1 MPLSFQKILSIF
13 GISQSSSKK
22 NVIYQD
28 SDKQGR
34 RQKKLTRRR
43 MLLLAGVGLSVI
55 VLISFN
61 PLQISAQQPK
71 KLLPPNDILA
81 IGQLNSNYFYALDGL
96 LEGYNAA
103 KWADTFT
110 PDGTFLLKNAD
121 GTLITQ
127 ATGTQELIDVYNTFP
142 DVQTTRHWNN
152 NLTIEPDF
160 GGAKGGCYIIA
171 MDIGNIPASIIR
183 TGLYEDRLVKIAD
196 TWKYQSR
203 SLILDPN
210 VPPPNMNN

>member
-1 MPLSFQKILSIF
+1 M
-13 GISQSSSKK
+13 
-22 NVIYQD
+22 IYQN
-28 SDKQGR
+28 SNNQIKQLR
-34 RQKKLTRRR
+34 KTTRRR
-43 MLLLAGVGLSVI
+43 ILLLAGFALSII
-55 VLISFN
+55 VLISFH
-61 PLQISAQQPK
+61 PLQISAQSPK
-71 KLLPPNDILA
+71 KSLPPRDILA
-81 IGQLNSNYFYALDGL
+81 IGQLNSDYFYALDGL

-110 PDGTFLLKNAD
+110 PDGTFILKNAD
-121 GTLITQ
+121 GTVITQ

-183 TGLYEDRLVKIAD
+183 TGLYEDRLVKIGD